1 MSELGSYSSPF
12 YFVMSLKNLESS
24 LSSSFAVI
32 VSGSLVSSI
41 VEQNRFRALMS
52 DFVFLTVLLDFCAEI
67 KSSSFCSITVAFAF
81 SHLNFKFKG
90 TQVRDHSGQC
100 PVQYLENIGPVI
112 EHFDWL
118 ILVIGPLTA

>member
-67 KSSSFCSITVAFAF
+67 KSSSF
-81 SHLNFKFKG
+81 
-90 TQVRDHSGQC
+90 
-100 PVQYLENIGPVI
+100 
-112 EHFDWL
+112 
-118 ILVIGPLTA
+118 